1 MTHHV
6 AHTNKMVFDLKI
18 QYQERIE
25 QLQNKIAEQ
34 EHEISQLQ
42 KQIEYMSRDKFYDC
56 WVSTY
61 D

>member
-6 AHTNKMVFDLKI
+6 AHTNKMVFDLKT

-34 EHEISQLQ
+34 ENEILQLQ

-56 WVSTY
+56 
-61 D
+61 